1 MFMKQRFI
9 LFVSTLVLS
18 VLFGNSALAYDF
30 QLDGIYYTIISE
42 SNKTVEV
49 SRNKDNLYTGDLTIP
64 SQVTK
69 YGVTYTV
76 TRIGDYCFLDCAKL
90 QSVNIPE
97 TIDSICYYAFI
108 GCSALYE
115 INIDNK
121 NTYFQSIDGVV
132 FDKDLTTLLHFP
144 SAKAETYEIPDGVKI
159 IAKNSFTSNKLLRSL
174 SMPSSVIKIEKS
186 AFNCPNLIDIQ
197 LSESLEIIAEHS
209 FSHCSFTSIIL
220 PESLKYI
227 GRGAFMDCKL
237 SAIFIPKNVE
247 YISEDDAFSICSAL
261 EKIEVDPNNKYY
273 TSIDGILYDKQISKV
288 LRCPQNIKDMEW
300 ITLPSTITKICSCA
314 FHEDK
319 TLARIVIP
327 SGVTIIDNGAFY
339 YCSNLGRVVCYAKTP
354 PSTPT
359 EDYCSS
365 DPWEYSG
372 RNSATLYV
380 PKGCADIYRNFYNTT
395 YYYSRVYPYRQFKEI
410 IEMDEETGFHL
421 SVDNFDEE
429 VTRYNTLGIKIKS
442 PQKGINIIKMSNGII
457 KKTIK

>member
-1 MFMKQRFI
+1 MKQRFI

-300 ITLPSTITKICSCA
+300 ITLPSTITKICKCA
-314 FHEDK
+314 FHSVYSL
-319 TLARIVIP
+319 TRIVIP
-327 SGVTIIDNGAFY
+327 ANVTIIGNGAFF
-339 YCSNLGRVVCYAKTP
+339 YCDNLSRVYCYTENP
-354 PSTPT
+354 PSTPI
-359 EDYCSS
+359 EEYSSS
-365 DPWEYSG
+365 DPWDYSS
-372 RNSATLYV
+372 RSNATLYV
-380 PKGCADIYRNFYNTT
+380 PKGCTDIYKNFYNKTYWHTT
-395 YYYSRVYPYRQFKEI
+395 VYPYKNFKEI
-410 IEMDEETGFHL
+410 IEMDDDTGITPSFI
-421 SVDNFDEE
+421 DNNDQIFS
-429 VTRYNTLGIKIKS
+429 TYNTMGMKKS
-442 PQKGINIIKMSNGII
+442 KTTNGLNIIKYRNGSTKKII
-457 KKTIK
+457 K